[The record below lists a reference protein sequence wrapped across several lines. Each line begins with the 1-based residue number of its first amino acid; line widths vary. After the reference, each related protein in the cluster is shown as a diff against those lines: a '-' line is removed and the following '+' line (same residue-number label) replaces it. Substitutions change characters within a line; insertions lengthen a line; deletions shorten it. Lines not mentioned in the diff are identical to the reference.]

1 MTYWEWI
8 DDIFI
13 EHHNCM
19 GMDMNEVEEI
29 MQDSTPEQ
37 RKKWLDKPGYDVST
51 DDYKNAF

>member
-1 MTYWEWI
+1 
-8 DDIFI
+8 
-13 EHHNCM
+13 
-19 GMDMNEVEEI
+19 MDMNEVEEI